1 MRTIK
6 YNPND
11 HYHFNA
17 ALLVVGVIVGIV
29 LGFAFQ
35 SGLLLI
41 LVPIVSQYQWL
52 LDCLKRVVYADQIK
66 ALDRLT
72 NSAHLADNR
81 DNFAIGRYRSSV
93 TYTLG
98 MTNSD
103 YYLLTIDANGVSN
116 TRRLQ
121 DLANEVGAAFHHSSY
136 LESISN
142 GTAVYK
148 INFATSS
155 GGKVDEDDF

>member
-41 LVPIVSQYQWL
+41 LMPVVSQYQWL
-52 LDCLKRVVYADQIK
+52 LDELNRFVYADQIK

-72 NSAHLADNR
+72 NSAKLADNR
-81 DNFAIGRYRSSV
+81 DNFAVGRYRSSV
-93 TYTLG
+93 NYTLD
-98 MTNSD
+98 MSNAD

-116 TRRLQ
+116 THRLQ

>member
-41 LVPIVSQYQWL
+41 LMPVVSQYQWL

-93 TYTLG
+93 TYTLD

>member
-93 TYTLG
+93 TYTLH

>member
-41 LVPIVSQYQWL
+41 FVPIVSQYQWL

-93 TYTLG
+93 TYTLD
-98 MTNSD
+98 MINSD

>member
-93 TYTLG
+93 TYTLD

-121 DLANEVGAAFHHSSY
+121 DLANEVGAAFHHSSC

>member
-41 LVPIVSQYQWL
+41 LMPVVSQYQWL
-52 LDCLKRVVYADQIK
+52 LDELNRFVYADQIK

-72 NSAHLADNR
+72 NSAKLADNR
-81 DNFAIGRYRSSV
+81 DNFAIGRYHSSV
-93 TYTLG
+93 NYTLD

-142 GTAVYK
+142 GTAIYK

-155 GGKVDEDDF
+155 GGKVDENDF

>member
-93 TYTLG
+93 TYTLD
-98 MTNSD
+98 MINSD

-116 TRRLQ
+116 IQ

>member
-17 ALLVVGVIVGIV
+17 ALLVIGVIVGIV

-35 SGLLLI
+35 SGLFLI
-41 LVPIVSQYQWL
+41 LAPVISQYKWL
-52 LDCLKRVVYADQIK
+52 WDELTRVVYADQIK

-72 NSAHLADNR
+72 NSAKLADNR

-93 TYTLG
+93 NYTLD
-98 MTNSD
+98 MSNAD

-155 GGKVDEDDF
+155 GEKVDEDDF

>member
-41 LVPIVSQYQWL
+41 LMPVVSQYQWL
-52 LDCLKRVVYADQIK
+52 LDELNRFVYADQIK

-72 NSAHLADNR
+72 NSAKLADNR

-93 TYTLG
+93 NYTLD

-103 YYLLTIDANGVSN
+103 YYLLTIDSNGVSN

-142 GTAVYK
+142 GTAIYK

-155 GGKVDEDDF
+155 GGKVDENDF

>member
-41 LVPIVSQYQWL
+41 LMPVVSQYQWL
-52 LDCLKRVVYADQIK
+52 LDELNRFVYADQIK

-72 NSAHLADNR
+72 NSARLADNR

-93 TYTLG
+93 NYTLD

>member
-81 DNFAIGRYRSSV
+81 DNFAIGQYRSSV
-93 TYTLG
+93 TYTLD

>member
-41 LVPIVSQYQWL
+41 LMPVVSQYQWL
-52 LDCLKRVVYADQIK
+52 LDELNRFVYADQIK

-72 NSAHLADNR
+72 NSAKLADNR

-93 TYTLG
+93 NYTLD

-142 GTAVYK
+142 GAAIYK

-155 GGKVDEDDF
+155 GGKVDENDF

>member
-93 TYTLG
+93 TYTLD

-148 INFATSS
+148 INFANSS

>member
-17 ALLVVGVIVGIV
+17 ALLVIGVIVGIV

-41 LVPIVSQYQWL
+41 LMPVVSQYQWL
-52 LDCLKRVVYADQIK
+52 LDELNRIVYADQIK

-72 NSAHLADNR
+72 NSAKLADNR

-93 TYTLG
+93 DYTLD
-98 MTNSD
+98 MSNTD

-116 TRRLQ
+116 TRHLQ
-121 DLANEVGAAFHHSSY
+121 ELANEVGAAFHHSAN
-136 LESISN
+136 LESIAN
-142 GTAVYK
+142 GIAIYK
-148 INFATSS
+148 INLVRSKGNINES
-155 GGKVDEDDF
+155 DF

>member
-41 LVPIVSQYQWL
+41 LMPVVSQYQWL
-52 LDCLKRVVYADQIK
+52 LDELNRFVYADQIK

-72 NSAHLADNR
+72 NSAKLADNR
-81 DNFAIGRYRSSV
+81 DNFAVGRYRSSV
-93 TYTLG
+93 NYTLD
-98 MTNSD
+98 MSNAD

-116 TRRLQ
+116 THRLQ
-121 DLANEVGAAFHHSSY
+121 DLTNEVGAAFHHSSY

>member
-17 ALLVVGVIVGIV
+17 ALLVIGVIVGIV

-41 LVPIVSQYQWL
+41 LMPVVSQYQWL
-52 LDCLKRVVYADQIK
+52 LDELNRIVYADQIK

-72 NSAHLADNR
+72 NSAKLADNC

-93 TYTLG
+93 DYTLD
-98 MTNSD
+98 MSNTD

-116 TRRLQ
+116 TRHLQ
-121 DLANEVGAAFHHSSY
+121 ELANEVGAAFHHSAN
-136 LESISN
+136 LESVAN
-142 GTAVYK
+142 GIAVYK
-148 INFATSS
+148 INLVRSKGNINES
-155 GGKVDEDDF
+155 DF

>member
-93 TYTLG
+93 TYTLD

-148 INFATSS
+148 INFPELSN
-155 GGKVDEDDF
+155 

>member
-17 ALLVVGVIVGIV
+17 ALLVIGVIVGIV

-93 TYTLG
+93 TYTLD

>member
-93 TYTLG
+93 TYTLD

-103 YYLLTIDANGVSN
+103 YYLLTIDANSVSN

>member
-17 ALLVVGVIVGIV
+17 ALLVVGVIAGII
-29 LGFAFQ
+29 LGFVFQ

-41 LVPIVSQYQWL
+41 LVPVISQYQWL
-52 LDCLKRVVYADQIK
+52 FDGLNRVVYSDQIK

-81 DNFAIGRYRSSV
+81 DNYTIGRYRNAVSYKLDMSN
-93 TYTLG
+93 T
-98 MTNSD
+98 D
-103 YYLLTIDANGVSN
+103 YYLLTNNANGVSN

>member
-17 ALLVVGVIVGIV
+17 ALLVVGVIVGTV

-41 LVPIVSQYQWL
+41 LMPVVSQYQWL
-52 LDCLKRVVYADQIK
+52 LDELNRFVYADQIK

-72 NSAHLADNR
+72 NSAKLADNR

-93 TYTLG
+93 NYTLD

-142 GTAVYK
+142 GTAIYK

-155 GGKVDEDDF
+155 GGKVDENDF

>member
-17 ALLVVGVIVGIV
+17 ALLVVVVIVGIV
-29 LGFAFQ
+29 LGFTFQ

-41 LVPIVSQYQWL
+41 LVPIVSQYQRL

-81 DNFAIGRYRSSV
+81 DNYTIGRYCSAVS
-93 TYTLG
+93 YTLD
-98 MTNSD
+98 MSNAN
-103 YYLLTIDANGVSN
+103 YYLSSN
-116 TRRLQ
+116 
-121 DLANEVGAAFHHSSY
+121 V
-136 LESISN
+136 
-142 GTAVYK
+142 
-148 INFATSS
+148 
-155 GGKVDEDDF
+155 

>member
-41 LVPIVSQYQWL
+41 LMPVVSQYQWL
-52 LDCLKRVVYADQIK
+52 LDELNRFVYADQIK

-72 NSAHLADNR
+72 NSAKLADNR

-93 TYTLG
+93 NYTLD

-121 DLANEVGAAFHHSSY
+121 DPANEVGAAFHHSSY

-148 INFATSS
+148 ISFATSS

>member
-17 ALLVVGVIVGIV
+17 ALMVMGVIVGIV
-29 LGFAFQ
+29 LGFVFQ
-35 SGLLLI
+35 SGVLLI
-41 LVPIVSQYQWL
+41 LATVISQYKWL
-52 LDCLKRVVYADQIK
+52 LDELNKIFYADQIK

-72 NSAHLADNR
+72 NSAKLADNR

-93 TYTLG
+93 NYTLD
-98 MTNSD
+98 MSNTD

-116 TRRLQ
+116 TRHLQ
-121 DLANEVGAAFHHSSY
+121 ELANEVGAAFHHSAN
-136 LESISN
+136 LESVAN
-142 GTAVYK
+142 GIAVYK
-148 INFATSS
+148 INLVRSKGNINES
-155 GGKVDEDDF
+155 DF

>member
-41 LVPIVSQYQWL
+41 LMPVVSQYQWL
-52 LDCLKRVVYADQIK
+52 LDELNRFVYADQIK

-72 NSAHLADNR
+72 NSAKLADNR

-93 TYTLG
+93 NYTLD

-142 GTAVYK
+142 GTAIYK

-155 GGKVDEDDF
+155 GGKVDENDF

>member
-41 LVPIVSQYQWL
+41 LMPVVSQYQWL
-52 LDCLKRVVYADQIK
+52 LDELNRFVYADQIK

-72 NSAHLADNR
+72 NSAKLADNR

-93 TYTLG
+93 NYTLD

-148 INFATSS
+148 INFTTSS
-155 GGKVDEDDF
+155 GGKVDENDF

>member
-1 MRTIK
+1 MVDIVVQ
-6 YNPND
+6 
-11 HYHFNA
+11 
-17 ALLVVGVIVGIV
+17 LLTHMI
-29 LGFAFQ
+29 
-35 SGLLLI
+35 
-41 LVPIVSQYQWL
+41 
-52 LDCLKRVVYADQIK
+52 
-66 ALDRLT
+66 
-72 NSAHLADNR
+72 
-81 DNFAIGRYRSSV
+81 
-93 TYTLG
+93 
-98 MTNSD
+98 NSD

>member
-41 LVPIVSQYQWL
+41 LMPVVSQYQWL
-52 LDCLKRVVYADQIK
+52 LDELNRFVYADQIK

-93 TYTLG
+93 TYTLD

>member
-41 LVPIVSQYQWL
+41 LMPVVSQYQWL
-52 LDCLKRVVYADQIK
+52 LDELNRFVYADQIK

-72 NSAHLADNR
+72 NSAKLADNR
-81 DNFAIGRYRSSV
+81 DNFTIGRYRSSV
-93 TYTLG
+93 NYTLD

>member
-17 ALLVVGVIVGIV
+17 ALLVVGVIVGIF

-93 TYTLG
+93 TYTLD

>member
-93 TYTLG
+93 TYTLD

>member
-93 TYTLG
+93 TYTLD
-98 MTNSD
+98 MINSD

-155 GGKVDEDDF
+155 GGKVDENDF

>member
-41 LVPIVSQYQWL
+41 LMPVVSQYQWL
-52 LDCLKRVVYADQIK
+52 LDELNRFVYADQIK

-72 NSAHLADNR
+72 NSAKLADNR

-93 TYTLG
+93 NYTLD

-142 GTAVYK
+142 GTAIYK
-148 INFATSS
+148 INCATSS
-155 GGKVDEDDF
+155 GGKVDENDF

>member
-93 TYTLG
+93 TYTLD

-116 TRRLQ
+116 MRRLQ